1 MKRLAAGV
9 LAAVVILTA
18 CTATPAAGP
27 SGPAGETTASGLS
40 PSAAAPV
47 SPSAPVPS
55 APVPSASEPEPS
67 RPTGWLAAVTGD
79 TGRLAILGDSFASG
93 EGAGSYRPAGDARRD
108 SCHRSTYAVASELFP
123 PDSIAN
129 LACSRATTGHLTA
142 PQTLAFREPTQPGAG
157 PGSVPPQLQQLQ
169 GFDPTLVILSV
180 GGNNLDFAG
189 ILQACLLDT
198 RPCTENPALRAD
210 AAVQLAA
217 LQPDLEAAYSALAS
231 AVAAPVLVLPY
242 PQLFDAPDGGCGRLS
257 VEEQGF
263 ARELVGELNT
273 VIRAAVNNVPQA
285 NVYFVEAA
293 QDALDGHGACSEEPY
308 LHAANVSG
316 LLQAA
321 DSPTANQEL
330 LHPTRQ
336 GYRAMTDA
344 IVEWAAAYPVTA
356 G

>member
-9 LAAVVILTA
+9 LAAVAVLTA
-18 CTATPAAGP
+18 CTAAPAAGP
-27 SGPAGETTASGLS
+27 SDPAGGSSTSAPPVTTTTAEAPPSSSASSGPPSSADPEPPS
-40 PSAAAPV
+40 PS
-47 SPSAPVPS
+47 
-55 APVPSASEPEPS
+55 
-67 RPTGWLAAVTGD
+67 GWLAAVSGEA
-79 TGRLAILGDSFASG
+79 GRLAILGDSFASG

-108 SCHRSTYAVASELFP
+108 SCHRSTYAVAAELFA
-123 PDSIAN
+123 PDNIAN

-142 PQTLAFREPTQPGAG
+142 PQTLAFREPAQPGTG

-189 ILQACLLDT
+189 ILQACLLDAQ
-198 RPCTENPALRAD
+198 PCTQSPALRAD

-217 LQPDLEAAYSALAS
+217 LQPALEEAYSAVGA

-257 VEEQGF
+257 AEEQGF

-285 NVYFVEAA
+285 NVYFVDAAEEALA
-293 QDALDGHGACSEEPY
+293 GHGACSEDPY

-336 GYRAMTDA
+336 GYRAMTAA
-344 IVEWAAAYPVTA
+344 IVEWAAEHPVA